1 MIRTLSIIFAS
12 VLAVTPLAASA
23 AVGPGTMLYG
33 YMNQNLDSASAQLGQ
48 RVSIGGVHSQ
58 DNDINGATLYGH
70 VCDVQKAGQGRN
82 ASIQLCFDR
91 LHTRSGSSYAVDG
104 RVTQVQ
110 VNTKNNALK
119 EAGGAVAGMIV
130 GNILGKAI
138 GTNAGG
144 LVGAAGGYMVARNNR
159 ANVTIPQ
166 GAQVTVQVLSSRRQ
180 AGY

>member
-1 MIRTLSIIFAS
+1 MIRILSALVAA
-12 VLAVTPLAASA
+12 VLAAAPLAASA
-23 AVGPGTMLYG
+23 AVGPGTELIG
-33 YMNQNLDSASAQLGQ
+33 YMNQSLDSGSAQVGQ
-48 RVSIGGVHSQ
+48 PITIGGVHSP
-58 DNDINGATLYGH
+58 DNDINGGTLYGH
-70 VCDVQKAGQGRN
+70 VCDVQHGSQGRN

-91 LHTRSGSSYAVDG
+91 LRTRSGSAYAVDG
-104 RVTQVQ
+104 RVVQVQ

-144 LVGAAGGYMVARNNR
+144 LAGAAGGYMVAKNNR

-166 GAQVTVQVLSSRRQ
+166 GSQVTVQVLRSRRQ
-180 AGY
+180 A